1 MTVCRNRPEALS
13 ILSALRCCAETL
25 ACLSLSTLPN
35 RLKVCSF
42 GGGPIRPWGIMM
54 LRPVLTIA
62 ALMALSAPL
71 GATASSGNVF
81 LTHVVGHLYRRGE
94 SFACFS
100 RQYGTAHLAAHPR
113 QQVIFAKALI
123 DAHFL
128 EPWAPRQ
135 PAGYMYQVSMAFRF
149 RGREQTLTG
158 VAECGDGKP
167 KDSLRGGAVCAI
179 VGGTTSHLALH
190 GNNVLVMRI
199 PGGAD
204 LWAPG
209 PKGKSHDTV
218 KNPIGSDDVE
228 LRLARTDLKQCEDL
242 AFDRQKPLRQHEP

>member
-1 MTVCRNRPEALS
+1 MRRPA
-13 ILSALRCCAETL
+13 
-25 ACLSLSTLPN
+25 
-35 RLKVCSF
+35 
-42 GGGPIRPWGIMM
+42 
-54 LRPVLTIA
+54 LTIA
-62 ALMALSAPL
+62 VFMALSAPL
-71 GATASSGNVF
+71 SATASSGNAF
-81 LTHVVGHLYRRGE
+81 LAHVVRHLYRRGE

-100 RQYGTAHLAAHPR
+100 RQYGAAHLAAHPH

-123 DAHFL
+123 DAHFQ
-128 EPWAPRQ
+128 EPWAPHQ
-135 PAGYMYQVSMAFRF
+135 PSGYMYQVSLAFRF
-149 RGREQTLTG
+149 RGREETLTG

-167 KDSLRGGAVCAI
+167 KDLLRGGAVCAI

-209 PKGKSHDTV
+209 PKEKRHDTV
-218 KNPIGSDDVE
+218 KNPFGSDDVE
-228 LRLARTDLKQCEDL
+228 LQLARTDLKQCEDL